1 MEAVEAEFSRNF
13 TERGEVGA
21 SVSIWRDGKEIF
33 SLHRG
38 TRTKDEI
45 DTWNADTLVPVWSAT
60 KGPAALAFLLLLHEA
75 GISLHSPVQRLW
87 PAMRAGITFAQM
99 LSHQGGLPALDVR
112 PSVFDHAAVAE
123 ALAAQEPAWE
133 PGTAHGY
140 HPRTFGFLLDECA
153 RRLTGKPLGAVL
165 REKIAGPIDADFWI
179 GLPVS
184 EHHRVAR
191 LYPGKLKNDTAGT
204 EAAFF
209 EAFAK
214 PDSLTRRAFASPAG
228 LHAVADMNLPA
239 AWTAA
244 LPAFGGVGSARGLGK
259 IYALLAN
266 RGVWEGRTLVPEA
279 VIDLLTARLSN
290 GMDRVLLIPT
300 AFSAGCMMDPVNAG
314 GEKLRS
320 HFGGSLR
327 AFGHPGAGGSH
338 AFCSL
343 ETGMAFAYVMNQ
355 MEQGVLPNAKS
366 QRMVQA
372 LEGEFS

>member
-21 SVSIWRDGKEIF
+21 SVSVWNRGREIL

-38 TRTKDEI
+38 ARTKEEV
-45 DTWNADTLVPVWSAT
+45 DTWNADTLVPVWSAS

-75 GISLHSPVQRLW
+75 EISLNSPVQRLW
-87 PAMRAGITFAQM
+87 PEMHAGITFARM
-99 LSHQGGLPALDVR
+99 LSHQAGLPALDVR
-112 PSVFDHAAVAE
+112 PSVFDHPAVAA

-133 PGTAHGY
+133 PGTSHGY

-153 RRLTGKPLGAVL
+153 RRLTGGKPLGAVL
-165 REKIAGPIDADFWI
+165 REKITAPINADFWI

-191 LYPGKLKNDTAGT
+191 IYPGKLKKDTGGT

-209 EAFAK
+209 AAFAK
-214 PDSLTRRAFASPAG
+214 PESLTRRAFASPAG
-228 LHAVADMNLPA
+228 LHAVADMNQPA

-244 LPAFGGVGSARGLGK
+244 LPAMGGIGSARGLGK
-259 IYALLAN
+259 IYAMLAN
-266 RGVWEGRTLVPEA
+266 RGVWDGRTIVPEP
-279 VIDLLTARLSN
+279 VIDQLCTRLSN
-290 GMDRVLLIPT
+290 GMDRVLQLPT
-300 AFSAGCMMDPVNAG
+300 AFSAGCMMDPVNAN

-320 HFGGSLR
+320 HFGNSPG

-338 AFCSL
+338 AFADP
-343 ETGMAFAYVMNQ
+343 ETGMAFTYVMNQ

-366 QRMVQA
+366 LSMVEG
-372 LEGEFS
+372 LEKYR